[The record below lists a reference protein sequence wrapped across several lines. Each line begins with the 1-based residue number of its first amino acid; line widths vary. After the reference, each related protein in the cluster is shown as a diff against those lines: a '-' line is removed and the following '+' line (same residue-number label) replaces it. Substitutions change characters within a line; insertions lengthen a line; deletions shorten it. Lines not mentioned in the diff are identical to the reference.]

1 MSLPAASP
9 DPASRDLDPFLPGT
23 WVHRIWSAMR
33 AAYGSEFDRRWQCPE
48 GEDPEKHVAS
58 LRENWQRELRNF
70 RNFPEAIAYGLENL
84 PPRPPSLPEFRAI
97 CLRAPARPE
106 QVQAQLLP
114 PAHRDRPRLAA
125 ELGRALEALQARKP
139 TACLEEME
147 ERVARGE
154 KLSPGQLAWLREARA
169 NAPQRAMPTDYR
181 GVDPSKLPASMRG
194 GAR

>member
-9 DPASRDLDPFLPGT
+9 ELASRDLNPFLPGT

-97 CLRAPARPE
+97 CLRAPARP
-106 QVQAQLLP
+106 AQQQDLLP
-114 PAHRDRPRLAA
+114 APQRDRPRLAA
-125 ELGRALEALQARKP
+125 ELGRALEALQSRKP

-147 ERVARGE
+147 AKVARGE
-154 KLSPGQLAWLREARA
+154 VLSPGQRHWLREALA
-169 NAPQRAMPTDYR
+169 NRPARLSVPEDYR
-181 GVDPSKLPASMRG
+181 GVDPSKLPPRMRG
-194 GAR
+194 AR